1 MGDGLSWTSAEH
13 DPTQPVATGDGL
25 ASSSNKHVRGAG
37 QPVAIGTACF
47 AIGLACL
54 AKGIGCFAIACC
66 APGTTC
72 FALGRIA
79 CCAFGAAVFTLGVVC
94 FALGVVCFALGVA
107 CLAIDTARF
116 LVDGSFF
123 CWTGGLAVCVR
134 SLAVWPGA
142 DERPGFSVFGWALWG
157 GTSPCSGLEGG
168 YGTRKELFVKT
179 ECESTPRDIHTIQ
192 QEGMAFEDSER
203 PSAFPEKQRKNANSE

>member
-47 AIGLACL
+47 PIGLACL

-79 CCAFGAAVFTLGVVC
+79 CCAFGAAVFTLGVAC

-157 GTSPCSGLEGG
+157 GTSACCLFYSAASRARG
-168 YGTRKELFVKT
+168 YSTVGTFR
-179 ECESTPRDIHTIQ
+179 
-192 QEGMAFEDSER
+192 EDR
-203 PSAFPEKQRKNANSE
+203 V